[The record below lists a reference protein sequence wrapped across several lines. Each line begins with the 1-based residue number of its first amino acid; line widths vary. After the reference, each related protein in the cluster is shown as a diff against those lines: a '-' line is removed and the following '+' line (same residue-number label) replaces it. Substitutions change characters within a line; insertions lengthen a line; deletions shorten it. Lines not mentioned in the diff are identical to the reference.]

1 MALKIGLI
9 GIIGDE
15 LKKDPW
21 GTLEQV
27 AEIGYDGIE
36 GAAGIAGRV
45 GLSVPEMK
53 ERLDEL
59 GLEAVA
65 QGGVRL
71 ESDDEQIKQAISNA
85 RDIGCKYVVQYWG
98 PVESREQLLEEAEFF
113 DRVGEMCAEAG
124 LKFCYHNHNHEFA
137 TFDGEYAMDILL
149 ANTNPDNVMAEL
161 DIAWVTYGGADPG
174 QMIRKHAGRCPILHV
189 KDVLEVPGGGVAS
202 NDGRQET
209 KFTEVGTGVVDLEG
223 AVEAARE
230 SGVEWLSIEQDRMR
244 NLSPMDSIRVS
255 YNNLRRVV
263 G

>member
-21 GTLEQV
+21 GTLERV

-45 GLSVPEMK
+45 GLSVAEMK
-53 ERLDEL
+53 HRLHEL

-65 QGGVRL
+65 QGGVQP
-71 ESDDEQIKQAISNA
+71 ESDEEQLQQVISDA
-85 RDIGCKYVVQYWG
+85 LDIGCRYVVQYWG
-98 PVESREQLLEEAEFF
+98 PVESKEQLLEEAKFF
-113 DRVGEMCAEAG
+113 DRVGEKCADAG
-124 LKFCYHNHNHEFA
+124 LTFCYHNHNHEFA

-149 ANTNPDNVMAEL
+149 ANTDPDNVMAEL
-161 DIAWVTYGGADPG
+161 DVAWVTYGGADPAS
-174 QMIRKHAGRCPILHV
+174 MIRKHAGRCPILHV
-189 KDVLEVPGGGVAS
+189 KDLVEVPEGGEPS
-202 NDGRQET
+202 NEGRKRT
-209 KFTEVGTGVVDLEG
+209 KFTEVGTGVVDIEG

-230 SGVEWLSIEQDRMR
+230 CAVEWLSIEQDSMR
-244 NLSPMDSIRVS
+244 DLAPMDSIRVS
-255 YNNLRRVV
+255 YENLRRIV